1 MGTTHRTGNKND
13 ILYPLMLIAAVAVI
27 IFSVVSIATVTGLLP
42 YARSGGEPAATD
54 GAPAGRIQQP
64 VPASRLKQPN

>member
-1 MGTTHRTGNKND
+1 
-13 ILYPLMLIAAVAVI
+13 MLIAAVAVI